1 MDFIIKNVKCS
12 TIFVDGI
19 DKQVQTVKKL
29 FEKLGDKNPIKYIVF
44 SDNISFESRKSI
56 SSLSAEIL
64 TCSEL
69 FNLGANST
77 VDVNTLID
85 QDENME
91 NIAVLMYT
99 SGSTGMP
106 KGVCLKRL
114 NIIGGMEIAST
125 VLTPYLKTKNPVL

>member
-29 FEKLGDKNPIKYIVF
+29 FEKLGDKNPIKFIVF
-44 SDNISFESRKSI
+44 SDNLTAESRNSI
-56 SSLSAEIL
+56 SSLKAEII

-69 FNLGANST
+69 FNLGAKST
-77 VDVNTLID
+77 LDVDSLVD
-85 QDENME
+85 KDENME
-91 NIAVLMYT
+91 HVAVLMYT

-114 NIIGGMEIAST
+114 NIIQGMEIAST

>member
-1 MDFIIKNVKCS
+1 LDFIIKNVKCS

-29 FEKLGDKNPIKYIVF
+29 FEKLGDKNPIKFIVF
-44 SDNISFESRKSI
+44 SDNLTAESRNSI
-56 SSLSAEIL
+56 SSLKAEII

-69 FNLGANST
+69 FNLGAKST
-77 VDVNTLID
+77 LDVDSLVD
-85 QDENME
+85 KDENME
-91 NIAVLMYT
+91 HVAVLMYT

-114 NIIGGMEIAST
+114 NIIQGMEIAST